1 MSRYAE
7 FKPDSDFCKAV
18 VGAGWADAERL
29 AAALKQSRATERSL
43 PDLLCADAGAPEA
56 ELYRLLADKQ
66 GLPLEDLR
74 GFQADRALVERVP
87 IRIAGHYH
95 FMPVRQ
101 EGRGVVIA
109 VESPLN
115 LKTLDEIRLHLGFG
129 VQQVLAR
136 RSEIEEALKRHY
148 GFAARTV
155 ERIVSDEEA
164 SGESV
169 ESVDV
174 PVEQI
179 DRMAG
184 DASVI
189 NLVNEILYDA
199 VQRRATDV
207 HLEPYRGEF
216 RLRYRVDGVLY
227 DANLSAGAKNLIP
240 PVLSR
245 VKIMAN
251 LNIVERR
258 LPQDGRAVVKVKNQN
273 LDLRVSCIPTPHG
286 ESVVIRVLPTQMIFD
301 LKKLGLT
308 DDNISLLEGLIK
320 KPHGIVLLTGPTG
333 SGKSTTLYAC
343 LNKLNSKDKKI
354 ITIEDPVEYEITG
367 ITQIQVSPQVGLDFA
382 RGLRSM
388 LRHDPDVMMVGE
400 IRDFETAEIAIRAA
414 LTGHLV
420 FSTLHTNDA
429 ASGATRLLDIGV
441 EPYLTASSVEAII
454 AQRLV
459 RTICPRCRVED
470 DAQDYS
476 LKKRIAADL
485 GLKSIN
491 DVKIHRG
498 RGCDNCGGTGY
509 HGRTA
514 LHEVLMMSEGIK
526 SLILKKAS
534 ATEIKAR
541 ARQEGML
548 VLLQDGWKKVL
559 EGVTTPAE
567 VINVADFEGEL
578 SAPPERKTPEGA
590 ASVYPGGFAP
600 VSTAAA
606 PPAEAPRPT
615 EVRPRPVPQT
625 TRPTHP
631 QNRSYD
637 RTNIEIEVHYK
648 PFDPRLDLTRL
659 EKDHVAFSEDLS
671 AGGMLIKMTE
681 SFTLGS
687 LLELKFK
694 IFEHGNRQL
703 QCLARVVRV
712 EETPDGSTYLVGT
725 MFMDLSTQ
733 DRQYLDDFV
742 KKANRRS
749 AGA

>member
-7 FKPDSDFCKAV
+7 FKPESDFCKSLVEKGQVDA
-18 VGAGWADAERL
+18 AGL
-29 AAALKQSRATERSL
+29 AQAIKQSKVTERSL
-43 PDLLCADAGAPEA
+43 PDLLSADLGIAEA
-56 ELYRLLADKQ
+56 DLYPVLAESQ
-66 GLPLEDLR
+66 HMPLQDLR
-74 GFQADRALVERVP
+74 SLQIDRALVDRIP
-87 IRIAGHYH
+87 IKIAGHYH

-101 EGRGVVIA
+101 EGRSVVIA

-136 RSEIEEALKRHY
+136 KSEIEEALKRHY
-148 GFAARTV
+148 GFAAHTV
-155 ERIVSDEEA
+155 ERIVSDEAA
-164 SGESV
+164 SGETI
-169 ESVDV
+169 EAVDV
-174 PVEQI
+174 PIEQI

-227 DANLSAGAKNLIP
+227 DANLSGSAKHLIP

-245 VKIMAN
+245 IKIMAN

-308 DDNISLLEGLIK
+308 DDNIHILEGLIK
-320 KPHGIVLLTGPTG
+320 KPHGILLLTGPTG

-459 RTICPRCRVED
+459 RTVCARCKVED
-470 DAQDYS
+470 DAQDYT

-491 DVKIHRG
+491 EVKIYRG

-514 LHEVLMMSEGIK
+514 LHEILLMSEGIK
-526 SLILKKAS
+526 NLVLKKAS
-534 ATEIKAR
+534 AVEIKAR
-541 ARQEGML
+541 ARQEGMSI
-548 VLLQDGWKKVL
+548 LLQDGWRKVL
-559 EGVTTPAE
+559 EGLTTPAE

-578 SAPPERKTPEGA
+578 APAPEVRHTESSRTA
-590 ASVYPGGFAP
+590 YPGGFTA
-600 VSTAAA
+600 VSAAA
-606 PPAEAPRPT
+606 TPPVDLPGAIPRKDLPK
-615 EVRPRPVPQT
+615 PQ
-625 TRPTHP
+625 PTHAGHH
-631 QNRSYD
+631 RTYD
-637 RTNIEIEVHYK
+637 RTTIELEVHYK
-648 PFDPRLDLTRL
+648 PFDPRLNLAALD
-659 EKDHVAFSEDLS
+659 KDHVAYAEDLS
-671 AGGMLIKMTE
+671 AGGMLIKMSE
-681 SFTLGS
+681 FFPLGS
-687 LLELKFK
+687 LLELRFK